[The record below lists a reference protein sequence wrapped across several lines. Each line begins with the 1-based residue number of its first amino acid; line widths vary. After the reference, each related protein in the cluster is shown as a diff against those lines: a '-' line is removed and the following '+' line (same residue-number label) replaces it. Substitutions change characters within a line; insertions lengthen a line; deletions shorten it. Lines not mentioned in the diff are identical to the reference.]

1 MLSAAPYWW
10 HALGSGDR
18 RGRGWNVG
26 EVVRYVGTRIL
37 SEFSIKTELDIHK
50 ITHWRSLAQKDMFS
64 CIKLFEFLV
73 TLNSQ
78 QIQQQD
84 VLMTHLFWKK
94 VIMTSKKSWK
104 IYVNSVCYDATFH
117 PNVRSSC
124 TLSYRVTVPH
134 CTSHHAAAAALNIP
148 GSSAHN
154 LSESCPS
161 LGASWMWGEWC
172 FIFHSVKIM
181 QIYFFHLNM
190 YTMK

>member
-10 HALGSGDR
+10 HVLGSGDR

-50 ITHWRSLAQKDMFS
+50 ITHWRSLAQKDMFF
-64 CIKLFEFLV
+64 CIKLNEFSTD
-73 TLNSQ
+73 TLAGC
-78 QIQQQD
+78 
-84 VLMTHLFWKK
+84 LMTHLFWKK
-94 VIMTSKKSWK
+94 VRMISKKSWK
-104 IYVNSVCYDATFH
+104 IRVNGVCCDATFH

-124 TLSYRVTVPH
+124 TLSYRVTVLH

-172 FIFHSVKIM
+172 FIIQSVKIM
-181 QIYFFHLNM
+181 QIYFFS
-190 YTMK
+190 